1 MASIQGLPPLP
12 KCFCGI
18 LIGKSSPLIEDTE
31 RGDFSQDF
39 PDGLPISGTCNQSHN
54 DQGHTLNQEQGHFE
68 PEGDGQNDCNF
79 ETSVD
84 SNPMKRLDHTLLRL
98 KREMAGLRQLDISLL
113 HQLWALHEAI
123 QEYKA
128 AIQDRFSDTGSEYS
142 WGMSS
147 RTSSITSIDSCDLNE
162 DFHFH
167 SDRAL
172 SAELMGSKSS
182 LLQQIEELKLR
193 AETEF

>member
-12 KCFCGI
+12 KCFCGM
-18 LIGKSSPLIEDTE
+18 LIGKPSPLIDDTE
-31 RGDFSQDF
+31 SMDFSLDM
-39 PDGLPISGTCNQSHN
+39 PDGLPISRTCNQNHS
-54 DQGHTLNQEQGHFE
+54 DQRHTTNQEQGHFE
-68 PEGDGQNDCNF
+68 PEGDGQNDSHI
-79 ETSVD
+79 EASVD

-98 KREMAGLRQLDISLL
+98 KKEMIGLRQLDISLL
-113 HQLWALHEAI
+113 HQLLALHEAI

-162 DFHFH
+162 DFHFNPE
-167 SDRAL
+167 RAL